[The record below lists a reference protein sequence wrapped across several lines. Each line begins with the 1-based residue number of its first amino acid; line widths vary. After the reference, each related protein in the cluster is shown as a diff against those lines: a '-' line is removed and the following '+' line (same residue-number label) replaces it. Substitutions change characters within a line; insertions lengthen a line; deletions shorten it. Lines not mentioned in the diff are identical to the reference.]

1 MRNNSL
7 KEQKVSIENLV
18 NLKKKVDIPKSYRN
32 APVKSYYTPI
42 DENDHTLIFESRFES
57 GNLLAAYKMTDFSY
71 QLVVQNDTNTGG
83 YSQWFFFQVKN
94 NKKNTTAR
102 FNIINLMKG
111 YSLFNKG
118 MQIAIYSEKKAE
130 NEKIGWYKGGKEIYY
145 HRNSLFKYVRESKR
159 LLSSLNFKY
168 EFEYDNDTEY
178 FANTIPF
185 LYTDLI
191 KD

>member
-1 MRNNSL
+1 
-7 KEQKVSIENLV
+7 
-18 NLKKKVDIPKSYRN
+18 
-32 APVKSYYTPI
+32 
-42 DENDHTLIFESRFES
+42 
-57 GNLLAAYKMTDFSY
+57 
-71 QLVVQNDTNTGG
+71 
-83 YSQWFFFQVKN
+83 
-94 NKKNTTAR
+94 
-102 FNIINLMKG
+102 MKG

-118 MQIAIYSEKKAE
+118 MQIAIYSETKAE
-130 NEKIGWYKGGKEIYY
+130 NEKIGWYKGGKEIHY